1 MQKDVGLELA
11 EEKEGQGAGIG
22 VADSARFHGPGEV
35 IGEDADGP
43 ARRDLL
49 VARVERQHE
58 RRGVHLHGD
67 GGADDAAE
75 ERDHAQGELAQ
86 DHAGIGRGIELGQ
99 GEDELRHGDGARAHR
114 NVEEGLLGIEVAK
127 DGRGR
132 DFQRRGD
139 VGQGG
144 GGEAAGA
151 EGGPCG
157 VEDLIA
163 ADACWPAH
171 LVCKRRFTN
180 VVCQWAFTN

>member
-1 MQKDVGLELA
+1 MQKDVGLELS
-11 EEKEGQGAGIG
+11 EEEQGQGAGIG
-22 VADSARFHGPGEV
+22 VADRARFHGPGEV

-75 ERDHAQGELAQ
+75 ERHHAQREPAQ
-86 DHAGIGRGIELGQ
+86 YDARIGRGIELGQ
-99 GEDELRHGDGARAHR
+99 GEDELRHGDGPRAHR
-114 NVEEGLLGIEVAK
+114 RVEESLLGIEVAK
-127 DGRGR
+127 DGRGG

-139 VGQGG
+139 VGQGR

-151 EGGPCG
+151 EGRPSG

-163 ADACWPAH
+163 TDACWPAH
-171 LVCKRRFTN
+171 DVCKRRFTN
-180 VVCQWAFTN
+180 QVCQWAFTN